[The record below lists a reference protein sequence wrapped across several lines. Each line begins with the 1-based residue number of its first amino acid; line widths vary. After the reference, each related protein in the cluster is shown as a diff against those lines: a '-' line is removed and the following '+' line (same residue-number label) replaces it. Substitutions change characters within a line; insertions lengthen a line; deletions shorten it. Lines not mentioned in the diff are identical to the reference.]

1 MIRKIKRFC
10 YLTILFTDIYLSASK
25 SNISGTILDSTS
37 FEPLIYANVF
47 IEGINLGTIS
57 DKNGYFYLPIK
68 PGSYQLTVSYI
79 GYEKKMLTVE
89 ATLNKPTKINII
101 LKPSSL
107 ILDEVVVRGF
117 SQTPPLSSSIILQKR
132 DILSVPIAGDK
143 DLARMLTTL
152 PGITFNN
159 ETSSKIYIRGGD
171 PDQTLYM
178 IDGAPV
184 LFPSHLFGIYS
195 MFNTD
200 AIKNVQIIKG
210 NPPLEYFGRAGS
222 VVDIINNEGNRNELT
237 GNFKLGLLN
246 YSSNIEFPFGK
257 GTMGF
262 SFRRTYFEAVKWFLL
277 AVTDDKDFNPDSG
290 LPEYYFHDFHF
301 KTVQQI
307 NKKTKLTING
317 YKSRD
322 YLNNFNPDLSF
333 ESAIDSAEDKN
344 SSSWKNEMVSIKVE
358 KKINSQTHIS
368 LQYYNTKYD
377 VVYSGT
383 NTLLDNRTQGIPHND
398 TYDYFNQFN
407 DQGMYFRAN
416 YRGFT
421 NHLLKVGLL
430 LTNYDYLLTMN
441 GQFIPDLLNHAV
453 NSNYLTFYAQDS
465 WHISVL
471 TELQL
476 GSRITFMEI
485 LENIIIDTH
494 IAFKH
499 IITDRFTVKGG
510 FGTYSQY
517 QNMVTPQG
525 LFYLESVDL
534 WIPVTEENPP
544 MKSKQ
549 AVFGFDFYS
558 TKWGKFDVES
568 YISATTGNLFLNPYE
583 IKNTSFSENFSVGSG
598 YSYGIECL
606 YEKKFANHYF
616 RVGYNYYRTYRK
628 YEFPGREKYYRAP
641 FARTH
646 DINLVANIKISKKWL
661 LNLSWFIASGQPYT
675 AATGASPITLPFN
688 NGVTL
693 YQLSEINEFE
703 LPPYHRLDIGFI
715 KNIKMFNRNAQFEI
729 NFFNVYN
736 HRNTIGMEQNIYLM
750 AKHKT
755 KPIFYKLMPTL
766 PSIGLNV
773 EF

>member
-1 MIRKIKRFC
+1 MIRKIKRFF
-10 YLTILFTDIYLSASK
+10 YITIIFTEICFSASV
-25 SNISGTILDSTS
+25 SNVSGTILDSTS

-47 IEGINLGTIS
+47 IEGTNVGTIS
-57 DKNGYFYLPIK
+57 DKNGYFYLLMK

-79 GYEKKMLTVE
+79 GYEKKTLTFE
-89 ATLNKPTKINII
+89 ATLNKSTKINIK

-107 ILDEVVVRGF
+107 ILDEVIVRGV
-117 SQTPPLSSSIILQKR
+117 SQTPALSSSIILQQR
-132 DILSVPIAGDK
+132 DISSVPIAGDK
-143 DLARMLTTL
+143 DLTRTLTTL

-159 ETSSKIYIRGGD
+159 ETSAKIYIRGGD

-246 YSSNIEFPFGK
+246 TSSNVEFPFGK

-262 SFRRTYFEAVKWFLL
+262 SFRRTYFEAVKWLL
-277 AVTDDKDFNPDSG
+277 IAVTDDKDINPDSG

-307 NKKTKLTING
+307 NKDIKLTING

-322 YLNNFNPDLSF
+322 YLNNFNPDLRF

-358 KKINSQTHIS
+358 KKINPQTHIS
-368 LQYYNTKYD
+368 LQYYITKYD

-383 NTLLDNRTQGIPHND
+383 NTLLYNRIPGIPHND

-407 DQGMYFRAN
+407 DQGMYFRVN
-416 YRGFT
+416 YRGLK
-421 NHLLKVGLL
+421 NHLLKVGIN

-441 GQFIPDLLNHAV
+441 GQFIPDLLTHGGDNT
-453 NSNYLTFYAQDS
+453 YLSLYTQDS
-465 WHISVL
+465 WHIFVL
-471 TELQL
+471 TELQF
-476 GSRITFMEI
+476 GSRITFSESLESPI
-485 LENIIIDTH
+485 LDIR
-494 IAFKH
+494 IAFKQ
-499 IITDRFTVKGG
+499 IFTDRFTVKGG
-510 FGTYSQY
+510 LGIYSQY

-544 MKSKQ
+544 VRSKQ
-549 AVFGFDFYS
+549 AVFGFDYYL
-558 TKWGKFDVES
+558 TKWGKIDVEG
-568 YISATTGNLFLNPYE
+568 YVAVTNGNLLLNPYE
-583 IKNTSFSENFSVGSG
+583 VKNTSFSDNFSVGSG
-598 YSYGIECL
+598 YSYGIEFL
-606 YEKKFANHYF
+606 YEKKLSNHFF
-616 RVGYNYYRTYRK
+616 RVGYNYSKSYRK
-628 YEFPGREKYYRAP
+628 YDFPGREKYYRAP
-641 FARTH
+641 FNRAH
-646 DINLVANIKISKKWL
+646 DLNLVANIKISKKWL

-675 AATGASPITLPFN
+675 AATGATPITLPFN
-688 NGVTL
+688 NVVTL

-703 LPPYHRLDIGFI
+703 LPPYHRLDIGFV
-715 KNIKMFNRNAQFEI
+715 KNIIMFHRKAQFEI
-729 NFFNVYN
+729 NFFNIYN
-736 HRNTIGMEQNIYLM
+736 HRNTIGMEQSIYYM
-750 AKHKT
+750 ANHKT
-755 KPIFYKLMPTL
+755 EPIFYKLMPTL
-766 PSIGLNV
+766 PSINLNV